1 MRSYTSR
8 LLTLVV
14 LIVMSAS
21 TIICGQTTFNAREID
36 VRAEIERIQKND
48 IQYQKRQQK
57 ARNKVSDKIR
67 RKRLKHI
74 SDSTAYADYMIEL
87 SQVTAY
93 AKKTW
98 PTYKVY
104 PSLNEAKKAYREPYF
119 SGGHTRVRTNLR
131 RNFRQPEDLGSFFSI
146 GSWGY
151 VTIKFMVDQDGY
163 ITRTKVKKGI
173 DPEVDYELELAIKR
187 LPQMYP
193 GEFGGKKYPSIG
205 TIAIEYEIF
214 TPSPEYRDYL
224 KRNGYDHG
232 GYGNF
237 YMQLID
243 YYISWSPAITP
254 MIL

>member
-104 PSLNEAKKAYREPYF
+104 PNLRAAKKAYKEPYF
-119 SGGHTRVRTNLR
+119 SGGYTRVLSNLHR
-131 RNFRQPEDLGSFFSI
+131 SFRQPHNIASTFYLW
-146 GSWGY
+146 SWGY
-151 VTIKFMVDQDGY
+151 VTIKFMVDSNGH
-163 ITRTKVKKGI
+163 ITRTKVKKGV
-173 DPEVDYELELAIKR
+173 DPEADYELELAIKR
-187 LPQMYP
+187 LPQLYP

-205 TIAIEYEIF
+205 TMVIGYEIIQTARHSAF
-214 TPSPEYRDYL
+214 FYIEDY
-224 KRNGYDHG
+224 D
-232 GYGNF
+232 
-237 YMQLID
+237 IT
-243 YYISWSPAITP
+243 WTPAITP